1 MQNNIIIQN
10 ILNDIC
16 KIIADINKLQ
26 EDNFIEDLDYIKLY
40 LEDAVNYKEIQA
52 EKEENYLCFCFP
64 VLRSLSIPHSSKT

>member
-1 MQNNIIIQN
+1 MQNNIVIQN
-10 ILNDIC
+10 VLNDIC

-52 EKEENYLCFCFP
+52 EKEVANND
-64 VLRSLSIPHSSKT
+64 

>member
-10 ILNDIC
+10 ILNDIY

-40 LEDAVNYKEIQA
+40 LEDAVNYKEIKA
-52 EKEENYLCFCFP
+52 EKEVYNND
-64 VLRSLSIPHSSKT
+64 

>member
-10 ILNDIC
+10 VLNDIC

-40 LEDAVNYKEIQA
+40 LEDAINYKEIQV
-52 EKEENYLCFCFP
+52 EKEVANND
-64 VLRSLSIPHSSKT
+64 

>member
-26 EDNFIEDLDYIKLY
+26 EEDDDNE
-40 LEDAVNYKEIQA
+40 
-52 EKEENYLCFCFP
+52 
-64 VLRSLSIPHSSKT
+64 

>member
-40 LEDAVNYKEIQA
+40 LEDAINYKETQA
-52 EKEENYLCFCFP
+52 EKEVYNND
-64 VLRSLSIPHSSKT
+64 

>member
-40 LEDAVNYKEIQA
+40 LEAAVNYKEIQA
-52 EKEENYLCFCFP
+52 EKEVYNND
-64 VLRSLSIPHSSKT
+64 

>member
-52 EKEENYLCFCFP
+52 EKIVENFIDK
-64 VLRSLSIPHSSKT
+64 RSEVDYE

>member
-10 ILNDIC
+10 ILDKIC
-16 KIIADINKLQ
+16 EVIADINKLQ

-52 EKEENYLCFCFP
+52 EKEVANNE
-64 VLRSLSIPHSSKT
+64 

>member
-10 ILNDIC
+10 VLNDIC

-40 LEDAVNYKEIQA
+40 LEDAINYKEIQA
-52 EKEENYLCFCFP
+52 EKEVANND
-64 VLRSLSIPHSSKT
+64 

>member
-40 LEDAVNYKEIQA
+40 LEDAVNYKEIRA
-52 EKEENYLCFCFP
+52 EKEVANND
-64 VLRSLSIPHSSKT
+64 

>member
-52 EKEENYLCFCFP
+52 EKEVVNND
-64 VLRSLSIPHSSKT
+64 

>member
-40 LEDAVNYKEIQA
+40 LEDAVNYKEIQV
-52 EKEENYLCFCFP
+52 ENE
-64 VLRSLSIPHSSKT
+64 VANND

>member
-1 MQNNIIIQN
+1 MQNNIIVQN

-40 LEDAVNYKEIQA
+40 LEDAINYKEIQA
-52 EKEENYLCFCFP
+52 EKEVYNND
-64 VLRSLSIPHSSKT
+64 

>member
-10 ILNDIC
+10 VLNDIC

-52 EKEENYLCFCFP
+52 EKEVYNND
-64 VLRSLSIPHSSKT
+64 

>member
-52 EKEENYLCFCFP
+52 EKEVANIVENFIDK
-64 VLRSLSIPHSSKT
+64 RSEVDYE

>member
-16 KIIADINKLQ
+16 KIIADINRMQ
-26 EDNFIEDLDYIKLY
+26 EEHFIEDLDYIKLY

-52 EKEENYLCFCFP
+52 EKEVANND
-64 VLRSLSIPHSSKT
+64 

>member
-1 MQNNIIIQN
+1 MQNNIIVQN

-52 EKEENYLCFCFP
+52 EKEVVNND
-64 VLRSLSIPHSSKT
+64 

>member
-1 MQNNIIIQN
+1 MQNNIIVQN

-40 LEDAVNYKEIQA
+40 LEDAINYKEIQA
-52 EKEENYLCFCFP
+52 EKEVVNND
-64 VLRSLSIPHSSKT
+64 

>member
-10 ILNDIC
+10 VLDKIC
-16 KIIADINKLQ
+16 EIIADINRMQ

-52 EKEENYLCFCFP
+52 EKEVANND
-64 VLRSLSIPHSSKT
+64 

>member
-10 ILNDIC
+10 VLNDIC

-26 EDNFIEDLDYIKLY
+26 EDSFIEDLDYIKLY

-52 EKEENYLCFCFP
+52 EKEVANND
-64 VLRSLSIPHSSKT
+64 

>member
-52 EKEENYLCFCFP
+52 EKEVANNG
-64 VLRSLSIPHSSKT
+64 